1 MITDKDYLFE
11 VSLSK
16 MSYKSKEE
24 TKAAIKDGSE
34 GRQQRKECGIEEK
47 ISFIRKS
54 TTSQELLENCLEG
67 YTFCHLFEG
76 FPDNDMTHSY
86 LKKDGHFTL
95 SGKSSNYFV
104 GSYVIGIDI
113 DETKY
118 RSPGDYIHQLS
129 LQPTFW
135 YTSLSNMQI
144 DVETG
149 EFKGARF
156 RLIYVFDQLIPDK
169 YYFRYCSW
177 NLHKKIES
185 DTGETIKDSC
195 GLICT
200 QYFNGTN
207 RNNTTLSVDYGL
219 TNDVYS
225 LSDINISNNGYLDF
239 LNNNCYYKSVNTEQK
254 EEIEERIRILL
265 SQSNIIKQQQTS
277 QVISACDKSIQMQ
290 KEIELD
296 YTMINN
302 ASRLSWDDY
311 YQLYKNRY
319 QFVYRVET
327 DNWEYIGDIK
337 FQYCEEDYIE
347 LAWIPKVITDGHHR
361 RNVLFHRAWLRRL
374 IKPSITPDELFYNLM
389 VDRQRFFDNKDNV
402 LSVDLL
408 ASKVKES
415 FRYSTEELIERY
427 KDVYEKTKLR
437 SSKKRIIIHRNSKGK
452 VRANSIIKELRWRIL
467 DEAYNRDLS
476 VLENLQIL
484 NDSDFIICRETIYRY
499 LKDRNIT
506 CTQKSEHN
514 FELFK
519 AYHKPNLTIREEKDY
534 LESKGLHLCLRTISN
549 YRKKLAEGD
558 T

>member
-76 FPDNDMTHSY
+76 FPEKDMTHTY

-113 DETKY
+113 DETRY
-118 RSPGDYIHQLS
+118 RNPEDYIHQLYFK
-129 LQPTFW
+129 PTFW

-149 EFKGARF
+149 EFNGARF

-207 RNNTTLSVDYGL
+207 WNDSTLSVDYGL
-219 TNDVYS
+219 TNYVYS
-225 LSDINISNNGYLDF
+225 LSDINITKHGYIDF
-239 LNNNCYYKSVNTEQK
+239 LNNNCNYMSVNTEQK

-265 SQSNIIKQQQTS
+265 SQSNIT
-277 QVISACDKSIQMQ
+277 C
-290 KEIELD
+290 
-296 YTMINN
+296 
-302 ASRLSWDDY
+302 
-311 YQLYKNRY
+311 
-319 QFVYRVET
+319 
-327 DNWEYIGDIK
+327 
-337 FQYCEEDYIE
+337 
-347 LAWIPKVITDGHHR
+347 
-361 RNVLFHRAWLRRL
+361 WL
-374 IKPSITPDELFYNLM
+374 N
-389 VDRQRFFDNKDNV
+389 
-402 LSVDLL
+402 
-408 ASKVKES
+408 
-415 FRYSTEELIERY
+415 
-427 KDVYEKTKLR
+427 
-437 SSKKRIIIHRNSKGK
+437 
-452 VRANSIIKELRWRIL
+452 
-467 DEAYNRDLS
+467 
-476 VLENLQIL
+476 
-484 NDSDFIICRETIYRY
+484 
-499 LKDRNIT
+499 
-506 CTQKSEHN
+506 
-514 FELFK
+514 
-519 AYHKPNLTIREEKDY
+519 
-534 LESKGLHLCLRTISN
+534 
-549 YRKKLAEGD
+549 
-558 T
+558 